1 MTQLIT
7 QIKQDQIAG
16 HEAAI
21 VIYTTVIGDLMP
33 LQRDKFVD
41 TLINQYLATIKELTQ
56 ELKEMKDR
64 ETIGND

>member
-1 MTQLIT
+1 MTQLID
-7 QIKQDQIAG
+7 QIKRDQIAG

-21 VIYTTVIGDLMP
+21 ATYTTVIGDLMP

-56 ELKEMKDR
+56 ELKEMKAS
-64 ETIGND
+64 